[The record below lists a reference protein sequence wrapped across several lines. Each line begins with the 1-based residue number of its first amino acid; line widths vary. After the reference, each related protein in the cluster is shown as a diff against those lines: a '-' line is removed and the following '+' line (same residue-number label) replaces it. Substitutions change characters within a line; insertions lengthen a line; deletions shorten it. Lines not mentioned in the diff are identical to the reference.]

1 MWAQRSLAILAV
13 PDKQQKVLCS
23 SPRRPEKQPQFE
35 RAAIMSYISA
45 ISITTCAIY
54 DCEGLS
60 RRHCPCVWFS
70 SSLVTTYAHNRA
82 LPNGIRDLVRRS
94 CNPATCKHRGKMW
107 MGCQELQRCD
117 VQLLFISRGLCICGH
132 TSCSWGD
139 SRGIELIKKHRIQKF
154 PKRRHHVPLLPH
166 GPKTGTGALYCESGR
181 SKTTSAQVMLRRAKR
196 AQSFI
201 SPVTARHSER
211 RTPSMNIEIVCDVK
225 ILKWPL
231 DSSILRIH
239 ENI

>member
-1 MWAQRSLAILAV
+1 
-13 PDKQQKVLCS
+13 
-23 SPRRPEKQPQFE
+23 
-35 RAAIMSYISA
+35 MSYISA

-60 RRHCPCVWFS
+60 HRHCPCVWFS

-82 LPNGIRDLVRRS
+82 QPNGIRDLVRRS

-139 SRGIELIKKHRIQKF
+139 SRGIELIKKHRIQSVMCHF
-154 PKRRHHVPLLPH
+154 CPMGQRQGPVPCTVSQGDL
-166 GPKTGTGALYCESGR
+166 R
-181 SKTTSAQVMLRRAKR
+181 SLRPR
-196 AQSFI
+196 
-201 SPVTARHSER
+201 
-211 RTPSMNIEIVCDVK
+211 
-225 ILKWPL
+225 
-231 DSSILRIH
+231 
-239 ENI
+239 